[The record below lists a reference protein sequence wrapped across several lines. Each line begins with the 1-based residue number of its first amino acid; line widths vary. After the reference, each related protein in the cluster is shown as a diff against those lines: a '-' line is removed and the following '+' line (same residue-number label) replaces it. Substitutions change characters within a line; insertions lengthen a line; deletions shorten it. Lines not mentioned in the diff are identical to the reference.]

1 MRVYSI
7 FHVKKKHQSFVYGRE
22 RLLFE
27 LIRDLKTD
35 KNVLYPSKEIAYL
48 CELLSIAEIER
59 YMRQYLFKNFSTIR
73 IKNHEI
79 FLTNEFKGDLHIEIH
94 PYYMVVT
101 CVGSRM
107 LELDLFA
114 TLSKISSGFIGF
126 NKNEM
131 ECGWLK
137 PPKFSVAAE
146 G

>member
-7 FHVKKKHQSFVYGRE
+7 FHVKKRHQSFVYGRE

-27 LIRDLKTD
+27 LINDLKSEQNTF
-35 KNVLYPSKEIAYL
+35 YPSQELAYL
-48 CELLSIAEIER
+48 CELLPVEEIEEFIGE
-59 YMRQYLFKNFSTIR
+59 YLTNNFSTIEMR
-73 IKNHEI
+73 NHEI
-79 FLTNEFKGDLHIEIH
+79 FLANEFKGDLHIEIQ

-114 TLSKISSGFIGF
+114 TLSKFSTGFIGF

-137 PPKFSVAAE
+137 PPKFSVLAN
-146 G
+146 

>member
-27 LIRDLKTD
+27 LINDLKSE
-35 KNVLYPSKEIAYL
+35 KNALYPSQELTYL
-48 CELLSIAEIER
+48 CELLPVEEIEDFIE
-59 YMRQYLFKNFSTIR
+59 QYLNKNFSAIHK
-73 IKNHEI
+73 KNHEI
-79 FLTNEFKGDLHIEIH
+79 FLTNEFKGDLHIEIQ

-114 TLSKISSGFIGF
+114 ALSKISSGFIGF

-137 PPKFSVAAE
+137 PPKFSVLAK
-146 G
+146 

>member
-27 LIRDLKTD
+27 LINGLKTEQ
-35 KNVLYPSKEIAYL
+35 NAFYPSQELAYL
-48 CELLSIAEIER
+48 CELLPIKEIEAFIE
-59 YMRQYLFKNFSTIR
+59 QYLYENFTAIHM
-73 IKNHEI
+73 KNHEI
-79 FLTNEFKGDLHIEIH
+79 FLTNEFKGDLHIEIQ

-114 TLSKISSGFIGF
+114 TLSKISSCFIGF

-137 PPKFSVAAE
+137 PPKFSVVAE

>member
-27 LIRDLKTD
+27 LINDLKSEQNTF
-35 KNVLYPSKEIAYL
+35 YPSQELVYL
-48 CELLSIAEIER
+48 CELLPVEEIEEFIG
-59 YMRQYLFKNFSTIR
+59 QYLNNSFSAIHM
-73 IKNHEI
+73 KNHEI
-79 FLTNEFKGDLHIEIH
+79 FLSNEFKGDLHIEIH

-114 TLSKISSGFIGF
+114 TLSKFSTGFIGF

-137 PPKFSVAAE
+137 PPKFSVLAN
-146 G
+146 

>member
-27 LIRDLKTD
+27 LIKDLKSEQNTF
-35 KNVLYPSKEIAYL
+35 YPSQELVYL
-48 CELLSIAEIER
+48 CELLPVEEIEEFIG
-59 YMRQYLFKNFSTIR
+59 QYLNNNFSAIHM
-73 IKNHEI
+73 KNHEI
-79 FLTNEFKGDLHIEIH
+79 FLSNEFKGDLHIEIQ

-114 TLSKISSGFIGF
+114 TLSKFSTGFIGF

-137 PPKFSVAAE
+137 PPKFSVLAN
-146 G
+146 

>member
-27 LIRDLKTD
+27 LIKGLKTER
-35 KNVLYPSKEIAYL
+35 NAFYPSQELAYL
-48 CELLSIAEIER
+48 CELLPVKEIEAFIE
-59 YMRQYLFKNFSTIR
+59 QYLYKNFTAIHM
-73 IKNHEI
+73 KNHEI
-79 FLTNEFKGDLHIEIH
+79 FLTNEFKGDLHIEIQ

-114 TLSKISSGFIGF
+114 TLSKISTGFIGF

-137 PPKFSVAAE
+137 PPKFSVLAE

>member
-7 FHVKKKHQSFVYGRE
+7 FHIKPKHQSFIYGRE

-27 LIRDLKTD
+27 LINGVKT
-35 KNVLYPSKEIAYL
+35 NQNNFYPSQELAYL
-48 CELLSIAEIER
+48 CETLPVDDIETSIEKH
-59 YMRQYLFKNFSTIR
+59 LHTSFSAIN

-79 FLTNEFKGDLHIEIH
+79 YLSNQFKGDLHIEIQ
-94 PYYMVVT
+94 PYYLNVY
-101 CVGSRM
+101 CIGSRM

-126 NKNEM
+126 NKGEM

-137 PPKFSVAAE
+137 PPKFSVLAE
-146 G
+146 S

>member
-27 LIRDLKTD
+27 LINDLKSEQNTF
-35 KNVLYPSKEIAYL
+35 YPSQELVYL
-48 CELLSIAEIER
+48 CELLPVEEIEEFIG
-59 YMRQYLFKNFSTIR
+59 QYLNNNFSAIHM
-73 IKNHEI
+73 KNHEI
-79 FLTNEFKGDLHIEIH
+79 FLSNEFKGDLHIEIH

-114 TLSKISSGFIGF
+114 TLSKFSTGFIGF

-137 PPKFSVAAE
+137 PPKFSVLAN
-146 G
+146 